1 RHILSLWWPLAASSV
16 LMSAEMPF
24 VNSGIARTGNPE
36 IALAGFGLA
45 ASLAILTEAPI
56 LMLNGTAAA
65 LARDRTTFKLLEH
78 FTIHLGIVVTA
89 FNFLLSFTPLYDLL
103 VTGWMGVPQPVA
115 AACLPAFRI

>member
-1 RHILSLWWPLAASSV
+1 MRCTCQLSAGTVQCTSDGWFMPEIKPVEGHIVSLWWPLAASSV

-24 VNSGIARTGNPE
+24 VNSGIARTANPE

-65 LARDRTTFKLLEH
+65 LAKNRAMFKLLER
-78 FTIHLGIVVTA
+78 FTFHLSIIVTA
-89 FNFLLSFTPLYDLL
+89 F
-103 VTGWMGVPQPVA
+103 
-115 AACLPAFRI
+115 